1 VGPCVNGAPV
11 FLSLPHFQGAP
22 PEYAKSVAGL
32 DKEGKYESVV
42 DIQPVRVITFH
53 PICWAHDV
61 NTHVVLRIKNWRRT
75 LGLPL
80 RASLKI
86 QLNIELEKYA
96 TSTLL
101 GPHPMSCFLSCGS
114 KR

>member
-1 VGPCVNGAPV
+1 MFIILKVIPVGPCVNGAPV

-53 PICWAHDV
+53 PI
-61 NTHVVLRIKNWRRT
+61 
-75 LGLPL
+75 
-80 RASLKI
+80 
-86 QLNIELEKYA
+86 
-96 TSTLL
+96 LL
-101 GPHPMSCFLSCGS
+101 GTRC
-114 KR
+114 